1 MATDMSKKDS
11 AALARRKV
19 HTMKSLLESNDV
31 IVDKEEAIQKVTLD
45 YSGDLFECR
54 NTVWSLALSALH
66 RCLTEETIARC

>member
-1 MATDMSKKDS
+1 
-11 AALARRKV
+11 
-19 HTMKSLLESNDV
+19 MKSLLESNDV